1 MRSWHKNGQVF
12 FFLGNGMPVVV
23 LFPIYGCCLI
33 MSCHDDE
40 EKEEEECLLLVCLLT
55 AMLSAVKCI
64 K

>member
-1 MRSWHKNGQVF
+1 MAKF